1 MSEQRRD
8 RNAIC
13 VSDIFTG
20 KDNRVWSRKRLAQT
34 LGTTD
39 RKMRMQIQAARR
51 EGIPIMALPE
61 GGYKLAET
69 PDEKRQLL
77 HMHLGRALDLLKT
90 YRALKE
96 SMTDE
101 RQITIDEALITE
113 ATERAY
119 NDLLCD

>member
-1 MSEQRRD
+1 MSDQRRD
-8 RNAIC
+8 RNTTS
-13 VSDIFTG
+13 VEDIFTA
-20 KDNRVWSRKRLAQT
+20 KDNRVWTRERLAKT

-39 RKMRMQIQAARR
+39 RRMREQIQAARR

>member
-1 MSEQRRD
+1 LSDQRRD
-8 RNAIC
+8 RNTTS
-13 VSDIFTG
+13 VEDIFTA
-20 KDNRVWSRKRLAQT
+20 KDNRVWTRERLAKT

-39 RKMRMQIQAARR
+39 RRMREQIQAARR